1 VTGWLLAAAPAHGE
15 AQHTIGPA
23 YQLIIIDTKQGNT
36 SQFQGPGISYV
47 ATLGGL
53 WGFQGAFT
61 AYFPLTAYQNG
72 THITVGDYYS
82 SAWGIDA
89 VFAASRRVCF
99 PPALQLDL
107 GFGPHLDGVA
117 MKGKRI
123 GNNNGYAD
131 FNSFTMGLGVSAIL
145 RWRLGSGPV
154 TLGAFGTGAV
164 DFLDLL
170 HGGDLS
176 VGFGVSGGAVVGVDL
191 Q

>member
-1 VTGWLLAAAPAHGE
+1 VWLLAAAPARGE

-23 YQLIIIDTKQGNT
+23 YQLMIIDTKQGNT
-36 SQFQGPGISYV
+36 SQFQGPGVSYV

-53 WGFQGAFT
+53 WGFQGTFT
-61 AYFPLTAYQNG
+61 AYFPLAAYQNG
-72 THITVGDYYS
+72 THVTVSDVYT

-89 VFAASRRVCF
+89 VFAVLRRVCF

-117 MKGKRI
+117 MKGKRTSS
-123 GNNNGYAD
+123 NNGYSD
-131 FNSFTMGLGVSAIL
+131 FNSFTMGLGVSAVL

-154 TLGAFGTGAV
+154 TVGAFGTGAV

>member
-1 VTGWLLAAAPAHGE
+1 MIGGLLAAAPARGE
-15 AQHTIGPA
+15 AQHTLGPS
-23 YQLIIIDTKQGNT
+23 YQVMIIDTKQGNT
-36 SQFQGPGISYV
+36 STLQGPALSYV
-47 ATLGGL
+47 ATLGGV
-53 WGFQGAFT
+53 WGFQGTFT
-61 AYFPLTAYQNG
+61 AYFPVTAYQNG
-72 THITVGDYYS
+72 THLTVGDFYT

-131 FNSFTMGLGVSAIL
+131 FNSFTMGLGVSAVL
-145 RWRLGSGPV
+145 RWRVGSGPV
-154 TLGAFGTGAV
+154 SLGAFSTGAV

-176 VGFGVSGGAVVGVDL
+176 VGYAVSVGALVGVDL